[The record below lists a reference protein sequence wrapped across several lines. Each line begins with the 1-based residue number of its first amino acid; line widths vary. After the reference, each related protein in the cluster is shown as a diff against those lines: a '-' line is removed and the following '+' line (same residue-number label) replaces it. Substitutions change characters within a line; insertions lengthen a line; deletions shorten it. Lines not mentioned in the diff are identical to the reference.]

1 MDKILAVTKKELRSS
16 FNSPIA
22 YIIILLF
29 LVVTGWFFTTT
40 IFPTGLVSMRG
51 ITENI
56 IIHLVLLIF
65 AAAISMR
72 TFSEEKKSGTL
83 ELLLTKPL
91 KDFDIVIGKF
101 LSALL
106 LVVFT
111 FIPTLVYVISF
122 KIFGLGSIDLGS
134 IFGAY
139 LGLIFISALY
149 ISIGIF
155 ISSLTENQVIAFI
168 ISFLIILILFLF
180 NKILVFIPSP
190 LVSTI
195 EYLSSDY
202 HYLNIAKGVIDTRD
216 LVYFISGIYI
226 MLLLTKTSLER
237 RKW

>member
-149 ISIGIF
+149 INIGIF

>member
-1 MDKILAVTKKELRSS
+1 
-16 FNSPIA
+16 
-22 YIIILLF
+22 
-29 LVVTGWFFTTT
+29 
-40 IFPTGLVSMRG
+40 MRG